1 MLQMVTRT
9 ILLNSVLGNLNVQR
23 AGNDSLTSS
32 FARAPVSSGRLELLP
47 LILGLCWILLPE
59 KLLIASRPI
68 R

>member
-1 MLQMVTRT
+1 MLQMVTII
-9 ILLNSVLGNLNVQR
+9 ILLKSKLGNLNVQR
-23 AGNDSLTSS
+23 ASIDSLTSS

>member
-9 ILLNSVLGNLNVQR
+9 ILLNSELGNLNVQR
-23 AGNDSLTSS
+23 ASIDSLTSS

-59 KLLIASRPI
+59 KLPIASRPV

>member
-1 MLQMVTRT
+1 MLQMVTRI
-9 ILLNSVLGNLNVQR
+9 ILLNSELGNLNVQR
-23 AGNDSLTSS
+23 AANDSLTSS
-32 FARAPVSSGRLELLP
+32 FARAPVSSGRLGLLP

>member
-1 MLQMVTRT
+1 MLQMVTII
-9 ILLNSVLGNLNVQR
+9 ILLNSKLGNLNVQR
-23 AGNDSLTSS
+23 ASVDSLTSS

>member
-1 MLQMVTRT
+1 MLQMVTII
-9 ILLNSVLGNLNVQR
+9 ILLNSKLGNLNVQR
-23 AGNDSLTSS
+23 ASIDSLTSS